1 MDDLKNGYYNHGC
14 SHGQQSIQAVYRL
27 PARMHEEVSQFRS
40 LLGDK
45 GQRLGQ
51 VVFAHGGLEIGK

>member
-1 MDDLKNGYYNHGC
+1 MKVQNNGNSVH
-14 SHGQQSIQAVYRL
+14 SSKDMAAVVAAY

-40 LLGDK
+40 LQGDK

-51 VVFAHGGLEIGK
+51 VVFTHSGLEIGK